1 MATYIKI
8 LNNNDIKIF
17 ENPPQ
22 FKGEERKRFFYL
34 PNWAED
40 LVKSFRTPTNQVGFI
55 LQLGYFKASNKFFA
69 ARKFHSKDIEF
80 IAGLFGFCLSE
91 LDFNKYN
98 DRSFLRHQELILANT
113 SVNVKEVVACP

>member
-40 LVKSFRTPTNQVGFI
+40 LVKSFRTPTNLI
-55 LQLGYFKASNKFFA
+55 KQLRRLWKK
-69 ARKFHSKDIEF
+69 K
-80 IAGLFGFCLSE
+80 LS
-91 LDFNKYN
+91 LW
-98 DRSFLRHQELILANT
+98 LANK
-113 SVNVKEVVACP
+113 SNPASCLCL